1 MLELLRIPA
10 LPGTLWA
17 VARLHR
23 TLFCPLHHRSRL
35 RVPTVGDQARVM
47 ARTVP
52 LCSRRVIYFGRLS
65 PKGPCQ
71 LFFRHLELNPEES
84 VAQVSRAGMRRAATR
99 GGGIEPSSVRTLYAV
114 CRRPTRLAL
123 KTNVLVRP
131 PVCEAVSEAV
141 GATGPQARR
150 NAAQQAGSMA
160 VSGS

>member
-1 MLELLRIPA
+1 MALARTKLTCDREQMLELLRIPA

-52 LCSRRVIYFGRLS
+52 LCSRRVIYFGRVS

-84 VAQVSRAGMRRAATR
+84 VSRVAGQECDGQPREE
-99 GGGIEPSSVRTLYAV
+99 GGIEPSPVRTLYAV

-123 KTNVLVRP
+123 KANVLVRP
-131 PVCEAVSEAV
+131 PVCEAASEAV
-141 GATGPQARR
+141 GVTGP
-150 NAAQQAGSMA
+150 GP
-160 VSGS
+160 